1 MTCCSLPILADR
13 QTAPA
18 MHTRLELYHKVTPL
32 AKIGIWERDL
42 RTNKVY
48 WNDMMRVIYDLP
60 LDFNPEFDQTLQ
72 FYTDPEAIV
81 RFIEKTI
88 EGKQPQT
95 SDFLIKTIK
104 GKIKWVKISI
114 NASYQDEQC
123 LTTYGTMED
132 ITSYVE
138 MINLL
143 EENEQRFHHA
153 FDYAPIGMAIVALNG
168 SWIRVNKSLMAL
180 LGYEET
186 EFLGHTF
193 QDFTYPEDLDYDLN
207 LVKQLIAGEIES
219 YNIEKRYIHKEGNI
233 VWANLSVSIVR
244 DQFGRPLYFISQIVN
259 MTERQK
265 HAEILLLERKRLD
278 NIIKSTRV
286 GTWEWNIV
294 TDQINCNKRAANI
307 LGYERF
313 ELYNGE
319 MKIWKRLIHPDDL
332 EIFNT
337 QLELCIKKE
346 KKYFAAECRMSHK
359 NGTWQWLEI
368 RGKVVSWLNE
378 QPLFLLGTCADIHER
393 KSLEQ
398 EKEDTLKIIKE
409 QNARLLNFAH
419 IVSHNL
425 RSHSGNMQ
433 MLLEALRTED
443 DQAEKNKLFDM
454 LVINSDNLQETLSNL
469 NDVVKISDTGAQNV
483 KYLYM
488 LREINRILASLSKL
502 IQNAGAEIEIDV
514 DDSLVINY
522 DPAYFES
529 ILLNLISNA
538 IKYRD
543 AGRQLRVKI
552 SATRLKNKSVLEI
565 QDNGIGID
573 LKLHGHKIF
582 GMYKT
587 FHGNSDA
594 KGLGLFIIKNQIDA
608 MGGKIEVQSTPGFGT
623 SFKIEIN

>member
-1 MTCCSLPILADR
+1 
-13 QTAPA
+13 

-60 LDFNPEFDQTLQ
+60 PDFIPEFGQTLQ
-72 FYTDPEAIV
+72 YYNDPEVIL
-81 RFIEKTI
+81 RFIEKAI
-88 EGKQPQT
+88 ESRQPQT
-95 SDFLIKTIK
+95 SDFLIKTIEDK
-104 GKIKWVKISI
+104 VKWVKISI
-114 NASYQDEQC
+114 HASYEDEQC
-123 LTTYGTMED
+123 LTTFGTMED
-132 ITSYVE
+132 ITSYVD

-180 LGYEET
+180 LGYGEF
-186 EFLGHTF
+186 EFLDHTF
-193 QDFTYPEDLDYDLN
+193 QDFTHPEDLDYDLN
-207 LVKQLIAGEIES
+207 LVKQLIAGGIES

-244 DQFGRPLYFISQIVN
+244 DQFARPLYFISQIVN

-265 HAEILLLERKRLD
+265 HSEILLLERKRLD

-286 GTWEWNIV
+286 GTWEWDIV
-294 TDQINCNKRAANI
+294 TDKINCNKRAANI

-313 ELYNGE
+313 ELYNGI
-319 MKIWKRLIHPDDL
+319 MKTWMGLIHPEDL
-332 EIFNT
+332 EIFT
-337 QLELCIKKE
+337 SQLELCIKRE

-368 RGKVVSWLNE
+368 RGKVVSWRDE
-378 QPLFLLGTCADIHER
+378 KPLFLLGTCADIHER

-409 QNARLLNFAH
+409 QNARLLNFTH

-443 DQAEKNKLFDM
+443 DQEEKNKLFDM

-483 KYLYM
+483 KQLSVF
-488 LREINRILASLSKL
+488 REINRILASLSKL
-502 IQNAGAEIEIDV
+502 IQNAGAEIHIDANE
-514 DDSLVINY
+514 SLVISY

-543 AGRQLRVKI
+543 AGRQLRIKI
-552 SATRLKNKSVLEI
+552 SATRLQNKCVLEI

-573 LKLHGHKIF
+573 LELHGHKIF

-587 FHGNSDA
+587 FHGNNDA

-608 MGGKIEVQSTPGFGT
+608 MGGKIEVQSTPGSGT